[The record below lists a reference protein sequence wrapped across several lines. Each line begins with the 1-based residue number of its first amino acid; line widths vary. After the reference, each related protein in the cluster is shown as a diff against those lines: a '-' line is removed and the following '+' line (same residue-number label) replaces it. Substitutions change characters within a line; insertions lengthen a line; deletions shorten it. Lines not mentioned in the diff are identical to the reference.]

1 MERERLPRSGSAAA
15 TAGPCVVF
23 TVAISLVILSLLVVI
38 LLMVEIRQF
47 RTGRRL
53 ISRRR
58 FALRLVA
65 GMLMLVLLA
74 AVFVGLF
81 VVRLTQAEAHPA
93 LFMGYWAGCILI
105 AVILVWAMMT
115 DVREVGDR
123 LTERQ
128 HRIWRDMAQL
138 LAGRMKREGRESSG
152 PERPSGAPP
161 ADTTEGDE

>member
-1 MERERLPRSGSAAA
+1 M
-15 TAGPCVVF
+15 F
-23 TVAISLVILSLLVVI
+23 TVAISLVILSLIVVI

-81 VVRLTQAEAHPA
+81 VVRLTQAEARPA
-93 LFMGYWAGCILI
+93 LFMGYWSGCILI
-105 AVILVWAMMT
+105 AVILVGAMMA
-115 DVREVGDR
+115 DVREVDER

-128 HRIWRDMAQL
+128 HQIWRDMAQL
-138 LAGRMKREGRESSG
+138 LAGRVKREGGESSG
-152 PERPSGAPP
+152 RERPGGAPR
-161 ADTTEGDE
+161 ADTTESDE

>member
-1 MERERLPRSGSAAA
+1 MKRERLPRAASAAA
-15 TAGPCVVF
+15 TAGPCAVF
-23 TVAISLVILSLLVVI
+23 TVAISLVILGLIVVI

-47 RTGRRL
+47 RAGRRL

-81 VVRLTQAEAHPA
+81 VVRLTQAEARPA
-93 LFMGYWAGCILI
+93 SFMAYWSGCILI
-105 AVILVWAMMT
+105 AVILVWVMMA
-115 DVREVGDR
+115 DVREVDDR
-123 LTERQ
+123 VTERQ

-138 LAGRMKREGRESSG
+138 VAGRMKRGGRESSG
-152 PERPSGAPP
+152 PERPGGAPP
-161 ADTTEGDE
+161 ADTTGGNE

>member
-1 MERERLPRSGSAAA
+1 MEREVLPRAGSAA
-15 TAGPCVVF
+15 GRCPVF
-23 TVAISLVILSLLVVI
+23 TIAILLVILSLIVVI

-58 FALRLVA
+58 FALRLAA

-81 VVRLTQAEAHPA
+81 VMRLTQADAHPA
-93 LFMGYWAGCILI
+93 LFMGYWTGCIVI
-105 AVILVWAMMT
+105 AVVLVWAMMA
-115 DVREVGDR
+115 DVREVDDR

-128 HRIWRDMAQL
+128 HQIWRDMAEL
-138 LAGRMKREGRESSG
+138 LASRMKREGGESSDSEVPG
-152 PERPSGAPP
+152 GAPP
-161 ADTTEGDE
+161 AATTESDE